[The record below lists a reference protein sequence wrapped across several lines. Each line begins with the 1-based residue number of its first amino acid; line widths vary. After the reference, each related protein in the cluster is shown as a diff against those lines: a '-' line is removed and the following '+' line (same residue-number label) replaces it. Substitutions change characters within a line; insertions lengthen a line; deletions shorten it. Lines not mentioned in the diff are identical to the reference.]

1 MKITDRLIAGLA
13 VLCLL
18 LCLMP
23 LQSSM
28 AANALPQDSAATV
41 PQRFESTDSPISVM
55 AEIVASKSQVAVTMQ
70 YSVTIDAPRGT
81 TVVLPPIAGV
91 SINETDKLAIV
102 DQPLGDFLLTGV
114 EVSRDVPTGAVSG
127 SRRTRLL
134 LDIESLKPG
143 LRQTPALEVVY
154 RLADKADAKAGD
166 SEDDSPDSVVEGT
179 VRIPA
184 LGIEIESVLVA
195 EDEPDKFRDI
205 KTAVAAPLNDTEPP
219 SPLLALVFVGLGMLF
234 VGFFWW
240 ARRGK
245 CAKPEQWAFQRI
257 GELKQAYDSNQISTA
272 EVYGDLSVVLRDY
285 IQSACNTAAT
295 ALCTSEFLDLLSRD
309 GFDAGVISG
318 ARSILDKADVSKF
331 SPDVGALGEDGKSPF
346 DQARSVIEE
355 SVRLQNVARQRLPKA
370 GAPAVQATIETGRKA
385 EA

>member
-1 MKITDRLIAGLA
+1 MRTTDRLIAGLA
-13 VLCLL
+13 VPCLL
-18 LCLMP
+18 LGLMP
-23 LQSSM
+23 LQASM

-55 AEIVASKSQVAVTMQ
+55 AEIVASKSQVAVPMR

-91 SINETDKLAIV
+91 FINETDKLSIV

-143 LRQTPALEVVY
+143 LRQVPALEVVY
-154 RLADKADAKAGD
+154 RLADKAGG

-295 ALCTSEFLDLLSRD
+295 ALCTSEVLDLLSRD

-346 DQARSVIEE
+346 DQARRVIDE
-355 SVRLQNVARQRLPKA
+355 SVRLQNLARQRLPKA
-370 GAPAVQATIETGRKA
+370 GTPAVQATIETGRKA

>member
-1 MKITDRLIAGLA
+1 
-13 VLCLL
+13 
-18 LCLMP
+18 MP

-55 AEIVASKSQVAVTMQ
+55 AEIVASKSQVAVPMQ

-91 SINETDKLAIV
+91 SINETEKLSIV

-143 LRQTPALEVVY
+143 MRQTPALEVVY
-154 RLADKADAKAGD
+154 RLADKADAKADAKAGD
-166 SEDDSPDSVVEGT
+166 SEDESPDSAVEGT

-184 LGIEIESVLVA
+184 LGIKIESVLVA

-219 SPLLALVFVGLGMLF
+219 SPLLALAFVGLGMLF

-240 ARRGK
+240 ARV
-245 CAKPEQWAFQRI
+245 A
-257 GELKQAYDSNQISTA
+257 
-272 EVYGDLSVVLRDY
+272 SVPS
-285 IQSACNTAAT
+285 QS
-295 ALCTSEFLDLLSRD
+295 
-309 GFDAGVISG
+309 SG
-318 ARSILDKADVSKF
+318 LFNDR
-331 SPDVGALGEDGKSPF
+331 
-346 DQARSVIEE
+346 
-355 SVRLQNVARQRLPKA
+355 
-370 GAPAVQATIETGRKA
+370 
-385 EA
+385 

>member
-1 MKITDRLIAGLA
+1 MKTTDRLIAGLA
-13 VLCLL
+13 VTCLL

-23 LQSSM
+23 LQSST
-28 AANALPQDSAATV
+28 AANALPQDAAATV

-91 SINETDKLAIV
+91 SINETDKLSIV
-102 DQPLGDFLLTGV
+102 DQPLGDFFLTGV
-114 EVSRDVPTGAVSG
+114 EVSRDVPTGAASG

-143 LRQTPALEVVY
+143 LRQVPALEFVY
-154 RLADKADAKAGD
+154 RLADKADD

-195 EDEPDKFRDI
+195 EDKPDKFRDI
-205 KTAVAAPLNDTEPP
+205 KTAVGAPLNDTEPP
-219 SPLLALVFVGLGMLF
+219 SPLPALVFVGLGMLF

-355 SVRLQNVARQRLPKA
+355 SVRVQNVARQRQPKT